1 MKILV
6 LNSGSSSI
14 KYQLFRMEPD
24 GSGQVWASGVV
35 ERIGE
40 ESGSFKYTRM
50 TGEAPETSTV
60 EGRVE
65 DHEAGLRMVIAAL
78 AAPGT
83 GVLQAATE
91 IDAVGHRVVHGG
103 ERFQA
108 PTIIDDAVEQAI
120 EEHIPL
126 APLHNP
132 PNLAGIRVARALI
145 PNALQVAVFDTAF
158 HQTMPEKAYMYALP
172 YELYTELG
180 VRRYGFHGTSHQ
192 HVAGV
197 AARMLDKPLEQC
209 NLITAHLGNGASMAA
224 IKNGKCVDTTLGMT
238 PLAGL
243 VMGTRSGD
251 FDPAILFYLAEQ
263 KGLGI
268 EEMDE
273 LVNKHSGL
281 KGLCGHNDLR
291 DVHAQIEQGDA
302 RAALALK
309 LMTYRNKKYI
319 GAYFAV
325 LGRVDA
331 IVFTAGIGEHDAEV
345 RRLSLEGLEHFGV
358 FLDQG
363 RNAVQSREPMRIS
376 ADAGSVQVWVIPT
389 DEELEIARQTFAL
402 SN

>member
-14 KYQLFRMEPD
+14 KYQFFLMQPD
-24 GSGQVWASGVV
+24 GTGRVLAAGLV

-40 ESGSFKYTRM
+40 ETSDLKYTRM
-50 TGEAPETSTV
+50 AGEEPETIKSERPVADHEQGLRLVIESLSAPEH
-60 EGRVE
+60 G
-65 DHEAGLRMVIAAL
+65 VIAD
-78 AAPGT
+78 T
-83 GVLQAATE
+83 GE

-108 PTIIDDAVEQAI
+108 PTVIDDEVEQAI
-120 EEHIPL
+120 EAHIPL

-132 PNLAGIRVARALI
+132 PNLAGIRVARALM
-145 PNALQVAVFDTAF
+145 PHALQVAVFDTAF
-158 HQTMPEKAYMYALP
+158 HQSMPEEAYMYALP
-172 YELYTELG
+172 YELYSELG

-192 HVAGV
+192 YVAKVTAELLG
-197 AARMLDKPLEQC
+197 KPLEQC

-224 IKNGKCVDTTLGMT
+224 VQNGKCVDTSLGMT

-243 VMGTRSGD
+243 VMGTRTGD
-251 FDPAILFYLAEQ
+251 FDPAILFYLAER
-263 KGLGI
+263 KDLTM
-268 EEMDE
+268 EELDT

-291 DVHAQIEQGDA
+291 DVHKQIEQGDA

-319 GAYFAV
+319 GSYFAA

-331 IVFTAGIGEHDAEV
+331 IVFTAGVGENDHEV

-358 FLDQG
+358 ILDEA
-363 RNAVQSREPMRIS
+363 RNAGRCTEPTRIS
-376 ADAGSVQVWVIPT
+376 ADASAVHVWVVPT

-402 SN
+402 A